1 MIDAAL
7 FQKIFLFQDIKP
19 DELHRVLDRTSL
31 REFPAGTVIIQ
42 EGEPG
47 DSLFIMAAGEV
58 EITKQLTLV
67 LDEDTP
73 KERVMIRLK
82 AENGVYFGEMA
93 LLESE
98 TRSATVTALTDCSLL
113 ELHQKDFLELI
124 EQHPAMG
131 VKLLLRLAQ
140 ILSRHLRKTNQDVVK
155 LTTALAISLGRLG
168 RRRQVP
174 MTIPCR
180 GGTWQCRAQIPR
192 FSLGQPQRPAPQ
204 ILNSLTAYLT
214 P

>member
-7 FQKIFLFQDIKP
+7 FQKIFLFQDLKE
-19 DELHRVLDRTSL
+19 DEIHQVIDRTSL
-31 REFPAGTVIIQ
+31 RDFSAEAVIIQ
-42 EGEPG
+42 EGDPG

-58 EITKQLTLV
+58 EITKELTLV

-82 AENGVYFGEMA
+82 AEDGVYFGEMA

-113 ELHQKDFLELI
+113 EMHQNDFLALI
-124 EQHPAMG
+124 EQNPAMG

-155 LTTALAISLGRLG
+155 LTTALAISLGG
-168 RRRQVP
+168 
-174 MTIPCR
+174 
-180 GGTWQCRAQIPR
+180 
-192 FSLGQPQRPAPQ
+192 
-204 ILNSLTAYLT
+204 
-214 P
+214 

>member
-1 MIDAAL
+1 MMDAA
-7 FQKIFLFQDIKP
+7 FFRKIYLFQDLEEAEIK
-19 DELHRVLDRTSL
+19 EVLSRTGR
-31 REFPAGTVIIQ
+31 REFSAGAVIIQ

-73 KERVMIRLK
+73 KERVMIRLN

-98 TRSATVTALTDCSLL
+98 TRSATVTASTNCSLM
-113 ELHQKDFLELI
+113 ELHQKDFLALV
-124 EQHPAMG
+124 EQDPAMG

-155 LTTALAISLGRLG
+155 LTTALAISLGG
-168 RRRQVP
+168 
-174 MTIPCR
+174 
-180 GGTWQCRAQIPR
+180 
-192 FSLGQPQRPAPQ
+192 
-204 ILNSLTAYLT
+204 
-214 P
+214 

>member
-1 MIDAAL
+1 MIDPT
-7 FQKIFLFQDIKP
+7 FFRKIYLFQDLEEGEIQ
-19 DELHRVLDRTSL
+19 LVVSRTSP
-31 REFPAGTVIIQ
+31 REFSAGAIIVQ

-47 DSLFIMAAGEV
+47 DSLFIMQAGEV

-82 AENGVYFGEMA
+82 AEDGVYFGEMA
-93 LLESE
+93 LLENE

-113 ELHQKDFLELI
+113 ELHREDFLDLI
-124 EQHPAMG
+124 GQNPVMG

-155 LTTALAISLGRLG
+155 LTTALAVSLGG
-168 RRRQVP
+168 
-174 MTIPCR
+174 
-180 GGTWQCRAQIPR
+180 
-192 FSLGQPQRPAPQ
+192 
-204 ILNSLTAYLT
+204 
-214 P
+214 